1 MVGCSADFVVAEFRT
16 VAHVPVLSRTD
27 QPTVAIVTLL
37 YCEKLA
43 VDAMID
49 YKTTYFRCKK
59 AGHISLTFS
68 AQISISRRH
77 VGIHVYCHLCS
88 IFKRPPT

>member
-1 MVGCSADFVVAEFRT
+1 MNGLIVTELCMVS
-16 VAHVPVLSRTD
+16 HVPVLSQSD

-49 YKTTYFRCKK
+49 YKTTYIRCKK
-59 AGHISLTFS
+59 GGHLLPSVTTRWQS
-68 AQISISRRH
+68 QISADELLFIS
-77 VGIHVYCHLCS
+77 C
-88 IFKRPPT
+88 

>member
-1 MVGCSADFVVAEFRT
+1 MTVADSVIVVEFRM
-16 VAHVPVLSRTD
+16 VAHVPVLSRSD

-49 YKTTYFRCKK
+49 HKTTYIRCKK
-59 AGHISLTFS
+59 GG
-68 AQISISRRH
+68 QILLMRTEIE
-77 VGIHVYCHLCS
+77 
-88 IFKRPPT
+88 